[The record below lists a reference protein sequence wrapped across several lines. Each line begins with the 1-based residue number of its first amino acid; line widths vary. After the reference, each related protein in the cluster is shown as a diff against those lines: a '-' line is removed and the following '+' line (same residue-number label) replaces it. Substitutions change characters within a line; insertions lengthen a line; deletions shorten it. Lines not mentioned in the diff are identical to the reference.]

1 MKKQTPQDGF
11 HPKRFKK
18 ANLSMDGVKP
28 DGLYQVSRSLPDLR
42 DGPRSLN
49 QPEVATLKSATDNLP
64 GKQSIKPLPTKK
76 HWWRRISW
84 KKLFKRTAL
93 VILALL
99 VIIGGW
105 LGYKLIRDS
114 NKIGSGFWSLFDNS
128 KLKGEDRGRV
138 NILLAGDSA
147 DDPGHAGADLTDS
160 IMLVSLDVKDKTAF
174 MLSIP
179 RDLYVNIPND
189 GYSKINAA
197 YQVGNQL
204 KFSQAGYP
212 DGGMGMLES
221 TVSSKLNIPIDYY
234 ALINYSAFRDAV
246 NAVGGVNVTINSQD
260 SRGLYDPFTHLD
272 LPNGPVSLN
281 GQQALDLARSRGDG
295 PGAYGL
301 YSDFDRT
308 THQRQLLV
316 ALKDKSTSAGV
327 FTNPAKVSSLFDAVG
342 NNVKTDL
349 TLGNIRRLYSL
360 GNSIDGNQIKSVGLN
375 DVNGKNLLMSYQ
387 GYGGQS
393 ALAPAAGLNN
403 YADIQAFVAQ
413 LSQVSQQ

>member
-1 MKKQTPQDGF
+1 
-11 HPKRFKK
+11 
-18 ANLSMDGVKP
+18 
-28 DGLYQVSRSLPDLR
+28 
-42 DGPRSLN
+42 
-49 QPEVATLKSATDNLP
+49 
-64 GKQSIKPLPTKK
+64 
-76 HWWRRISW
+76 
-84 KKLFKRTAL
+84 
-93 VILALL
+93 
-99 VIIGGW
+99 
-105 LGYKLIRDS
+105 
-114 NKIGSGFWSLFDNS
+114 
-128 KLKGEDRGRV
+128 
-138 NILLAGDSA
+138 DSA

-260 SRGLYDPFTHLD
+260 SRGLYDTFTHLD